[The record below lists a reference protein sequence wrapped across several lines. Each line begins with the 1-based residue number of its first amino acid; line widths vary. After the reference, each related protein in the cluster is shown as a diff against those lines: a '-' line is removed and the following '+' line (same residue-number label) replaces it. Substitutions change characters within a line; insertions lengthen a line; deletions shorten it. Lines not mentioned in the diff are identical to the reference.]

1 MGTRTRNTH
10 TDVDQG
16 RNGQDEQQV
25 QHNKPPL
32 SEYTRVGRLGVVT
45 DDGAEA
51 DGAERD
57 GPEKDGPVTDG
68 PVTDGAVADSA
79 AGGTSGRMIADV
91 VIYTVA
97 RLALVAVLTAAIFF
111 GARWIG
117 ITEFPLVIAMLFAI
131 VITLPLGI
139 WLLAPLR
146 RRATAGIA
154 EVDERRRHDREQ
166 LQARLRGE
174 DPSE

>member
-1 MGTRTRNTH
+1 LGTRTRNPH

-45 DDGAEA
+45 DDGAE
-51 DGAERD
+51 
-57 GPEKDGPVTDG
+57 KD
-68 PVTDGAVADSA
+68 SE
-79 AGGTSGRMIADV
+79 AGGTSGRMVADV

-117 ITEFPLVIAMLFAI
+117 ITEFPLVVAMLFAI

-174 DPSE
+174 DPPE